1 MLKTVQ
7 TGTGGGGGSSNLVV
21 GTTTITGG
29 TSGNIVYDNAGVV
42 GELSTSGANSV
53 VKRDANQNVTA
64 NSFYAGTTSVA
75 ASGTAITM
83 TAASTPAYIVTG
95 SGGQTI
101 NLPDATTLP
110 IGAIFSFNNNQSS
123 GTIVVKVSGGGS
135 TVSTIQSGSFVEI
148 VLLANGSAAGTW
160 DTHYL
165 APSNAAWSTNTLSFP
180 GAITSLTGLTL
191 ASGNVAVSSGSVN
204 VTEVAGTS
212 AVTLTGATQTTSNPV
227 LNLTQTW
234 NSSGVSFK
242 GAVLNITNTASAT
255 GSRLLDLQVG
265 STSKFAVDTNGL
277 AYVGG
282 NQAINGPYAA
292 VSKSTTTSV
301 GSSNVQI
308 IFDTVGTDTNSA
320 YNTSTGKY
328 TPTVAGYYMVVAQMN
343 NGSSNTASLYLNII
357 KNGTTS
363 GTGVAQTNTGSLSTN
378 YQVVIT
384 SGMVYLNGSTDYI
397 AVAAY
402 AASTVSITS
411 AQLYVCM
418 IRGA

>member
-64 NSFYAGTTSVA
+64 NSFYSGTTSVA

-123 GTIVVKVSGGGS
+123 GTIVVQVSGGGS

-180 GAITSLTGLTL
+180 GAITSLTNLSI
-191 ASGNVAVSSGSVN
+191 ASG
-204 VTEVAGTS
+204 
-212 AVTLTGATQTTSNPV
+212 TLTSNLTG

-363 GTGVAQTNTGSLSTN
+363 GTNVATTNTGSLSTN

-397 AVAAY
+397 AVSAY